1 MSLQM
6 ADLRGHPRVSVSWP
20 VTVESGSQVF
30 QAQTVNLSRAGVKVR
45 LAEPLEVGNLAQLH
59 LHPTEGRPLDLDTM
73 VWRADEDGPVFFFLG
88 VHGDGNHI

>member
-20 VTVESGSQVF
+20 VTVESGGQVF

-59 LHPTEGRPLDLDTM
+59 LHLTEGRPLDLDTM